1 MASGLAHS
9 ALVNPEI
16 LMRAFHLA
24 IFAIATTTLATAAEA
39 QRRQP
44 LGPYAEGGAVFV
56 ALDGRDFAGI
66 DDGVGFDAVLGY
78 AFGPFM
84 LGAGV
89 QRSSHDVDD
98 VSSNVTLD
106 AAFLEPRYE
115 FDLGAGTV
123 TPFLL
128 GRFGVVQEK
137 LTAPTRDLEA
147 NGYMMG
153 AGGGIRLQVA
163 PTLSFTLSGLYSR
176 LAIDDAV
183 ANGTASPGSD
193 VAGSGFQARA
203 GFSFR
208 FGQTVQRGR

>member
-1 MASGLAHS
+1 
-9 ALVNPEI
+9 
-16 LMRAFHLA
+16 MRAFHLA
-24 IFAIATTTLATAAEA
+24 ILAIATASLAPVAEA
-39 QRRQP
+39 QRGRQP

-56 ALDGRDFAGI
+56 SLNGRDFDGI
-66 DDGVGFDAVLGY
+66 DDGIGFDAMVGY

-98 VSSNVTLD
+98 VTTNVTLD

-123 TPFLL
+123 TPFVF

-137 LTAPTRDLEA
+137 LTAPTRNFEA

-153 AGGGIRLQVA
+153 AGAGMRLQVA
-163 PTLSFTLSGLYSR
+163 PSLSFTLSGLYSR

-183 ANGTASPGSD
+183 AGGSASPGSD
-193 VAGSGFQARA
+193 VAGSGMQARA
-203 GFSFR
+203 GFSLR
-208 FGQTVQRGR
+208 LGQSVMRRR